1 MSVFIVP
8 NIWTSQEK
16 KKNEKK
22 KKEEV
27 VNEVN
32 EKKNQKIPMVA
43 WNQNIYIYIYIWR
56 ETTLQLRIKQKVNE
70 KAQANSLQVL
80 VNISLQR

>member
-27 VNEVN
+27 GNEVN

-43 WNQNIYIYIYIWR
+43 WNQNIYIYMKRDNI
-56 ETTLQLRIKQKVNE
+56 TIKDKTKSKWE
-70 KAQANSLQVL
+70 SSSKFPSG
-80 VNISLQR
+80 IG

>member
-27 VNEVN
+27 GNEVN

-43 WNQNIYIYIYIWR
+43 WNQYIYIYIYIWR

>member
-1 MSVFIVP
+1 MLHNVYLMSVFIVP

-16 KKNEKK
+16 NKNEKK

-27 VNEVN
+27 GNEVN

-43 WNQNIYIYIYIWR
+43 WNQNIYIYIYIYIYEER
-56 ETTLQLRIKQKVNE
+56 QHYN
-70 KAQANSLQVL
+70 
-80 VNISLQR
+80 